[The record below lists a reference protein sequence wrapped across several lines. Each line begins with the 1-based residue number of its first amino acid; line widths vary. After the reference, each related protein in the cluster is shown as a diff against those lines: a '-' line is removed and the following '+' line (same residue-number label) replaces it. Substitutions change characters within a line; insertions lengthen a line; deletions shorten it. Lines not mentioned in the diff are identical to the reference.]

1 MAEPVLHSLFN
12 PDPQIARREI
22 LSAAEG
28 HSSAIEESTNA
39 VFVFRYEDV
48 QKHLLSTKLV
58 GVGLSF
64 FDVMSITDGPLREW
78 YGSLMFTNEGRP
90 HHRLRSLVGKAFSPR
105 SVETHREVARRL
117 IGDRLARLKA
127 AGAGDLKQIL
137 ADAPMHVMCELLGVP
152 DDDVDTFI
160 DWVNALGPV
169 FSIMTPEQIEA
180 ATEAAV
186 GLLGYVEGLCEARE
200 NDPADDLISALIDA
214 EHEGD
219 KLTRKETAAMVANL
233 LVAGHDTTSSQ
244 IGCTLL
250 TLLRRPDVMD
260 EVRNSAIDLP
270 SMINETIRIEPA
282 IGATARTV
290 TEPVEICGKTR
301 EPGTMVLL
309 STMTANR
316 DPAIWTNADEF
327 VPHRFESTSAPKL
340 LTFGG
345 GPHHCL
351 GAWLA
356 RLTLEETVSGVAALK
371 PKLTEAADT
380 IPWEQQLG
388 SNPTRLPVSLH

>member
-1 MAEPVLHSLFN
+1 VTEQVLHSAFGA
-12 PDPQIARREI
+12 DPKAARQES
-22 LSAAEG
+22 LAAAAVDA
-28 HSSAIEESTNA
+28 SAIEGATQA
-39 VFVFRYEDV
+39 VMVFRYDDV
-48 QKHLLSTKLV
+48 QKHLLNTKLV
-58 GVGLSF
+58 GVGLTF

-105 SVETHREVARRL
+105 SVETHRDVARRL
-117 IGDRLARLKA
+117 IGDRLAELKA
-127 AGAGDLKQIL
+127 ASGGDLKQVL
-137 ADAPMHVMCELLGVP
+137 ADAPMHLMCELLGVP

-169 FSIMTPEQIEA
+169 FSLMTPEQIDA

-186 GLLGYVEGLCEARE
+186 GLLKYVDMLCEARE
-200 NDPADDLISALIDA
+200 HEPGDDLITSLITA

-219 KLTRKETAAMVANL
+219 KLSRKETAAMVANL

-244 IGCTLL
+244 IACTLL
-250 TLLRRPDVMD
+250 TLLGYPDVL
-260 EVRNSAIDLP
+260 EEIRNDAVDVP
-270 SMINETIRIEPA
+270 SLINETIRVEPA
-282 IGATARTV
+282 IGATARTA
-290 TEPVEICGKTR
+290 TEPVEICGKMR
-301 EPGTMVLL
+301 DAGTMVLL
-309 STMTANR
+309 NTMTANR
-316 DPAIWTNADEF
+316 DPLIWKDPSAF
-327 VPHRFESTSAPKL
+327 VPHRFESTEAPKL

-356 RLTLEETVSGVAALK
+356 RLTLEETVRSVAALS
-371 PKLTEAADT
+371 PTLTEAADG

-388 SNPTRLPVSLH
+388 ANPVRLPVTLN